1 MRGEERRPMKARS
14 ELANLVV
21 EFIGVFTLVFA
32 GAGAIIAT
40 KGENLVAI
48 ALAHGLAIGLMVAAA
63 GHVSGGVFNPAIA
76 LAAVKLGTPLPGA
89 GFSAGQAL
97 LAEIVLTFFLMFV
110 IFGVAID
117 KRGPATIAGL
127 AIGLT
132 IAMDI
137 FAGGAVS
144 GAAMN

>member
-1 MRGEERRPMKARS
+1 MRARS

-76 LAAVKLGTPLPGA
+76 LALLVPWSLFRIPHSALRIHCCGRSTASLAGA
-89 GFSAGQAL
+89 WSSS
-97 LAEIVLTFFLMFV
+97 
-110 IFGVAID
+110 
-117 KRGPATIAGL
+117 R
-127 AIGLT
+127 
-132 IAMDI
+132 
-137 FAGGAVS
+137 
-144 GAAMN
+144 

>member
-1 MRGEERRPMKARS
+1 MKARS

-76 LAAVKLGTPLPGA
+76 LA
-89 GFSAGQAL
+89 L
-97 LAEIVLTFFLMFV
+97 LATGE
-110 IFGVAID
+110 AAA
-117 KRGPATIAGL
+117 PADADAL
-127 AIGLT
+127 AARIWRER
-132 IAMDI
+132 
-137 FAGGAVS
+137 
-144 GAAMN
+144 